1 MSEGV
6 IGTDGDAGSPHA
18 DGDPA
23 VDGQSR
29 PERWHRF
36 ALAGVTAVAVM
47 ALGGL
52 VASMWVESPTE
63 VAADTAAPPSDVLT
77 APVQDTV
84 LSSTVVLPGTFTADN
99 QVSASPVSVAATAG
113 NPGGGPMVVT
123 GVDVAAGDTVT
134 PGRPLIE
141 YSGRPIYALPGA
153 IPAYRDMVPGE
164 SGKDIAQL
172 QNALRAVGFSCG
184 WDASGVFGRGT
195 ENAVT
200 RFYRS
205 MGYAP
210 PTTGSST
217 QLAIADAQRTYEQQS
232 LLVRQLETPASAAGS
247 STVLAEAKQ
256 TLQADAAALAQAEAS
271 SGPMVPMSEV
281 LFVPQFPA
289 VVQSVAAVGDTVPK
303 QPITLVDGG
312 VQLTGRLDPADA
324 ALLKPGMKA
333 EVSTQS
339 SGSQAAGTVAGV
351 GAPTAAPSGNGGGSG
366 GGSYDPVSI
375 TPNQPWDIS
384 LDGQDARITVT
395 EATTDSP
402 VLAVPEAAIST
413 GADGRTTVTV
423 LDASGAQHVVQV
435 SAGASAD
442 GLVAV
447 TPVGG
452 SLARGEQVVVG
463 P

>member
-1 MSEGV
+1 M
-6 IGTDGDAGSPHA
+6 IGTDGGAGSAHA

-23 VDGQSR
+23 ADGQSQPGQR
-29 PERWHRF
+29 RF
-36 ALAGVTAVAVM
+36 VLAGVTAVAVL
-47 ALGGL
+47 AVGGL
-52 VASMWVESPTE
+52 TASTWVESPAE
-63 VAADTAAPPSDVLT
+63 MAADTATPPSDILT

-84 LSSTVVLPGTFTADN
+84 LSSTVVMPGTFTADN
-99 QVSASPVSVAATAG
+99 QVSASPTSVAATAG

-123 GVDVAAGDTVT
+123 RVNVATGDTVA
-134 PGRPLIE
+134 PGQPLIE

-172 QNALRAVGFSCG
+172 QNALRALGFSSG
-184 WDASGVFGRGT
+184 WDASGVFGEGT
-195 ENAVT
+195 EDAVT
-200 RFYRS
+200 RFYKS

-210 PTTGSST
+210 PTTGPST
-217 QLAIADAQRTYEQQS
+217 QQAVAAAQQADDQQS
-232 LLVRQLETPASAAGS
+232 ALVRQLAAHSAAAGPS
-247 STVLAEAKQ
+247 VLALAKQ
-256 TLQADAAALAQAEAS
+256 TLQADAAALAQAEAG
-271 SGPMVPMSEV
+271 SGPIVPMSEV

-289 VVQSVAAVGDTVPK
+289 VVQSVSAAVGDTFSK
-303 QPITLVDGG
+303 QPITLIDGG
-312 VQLTGRLDPADA
+312 VQLTGRLDPAQA
-324 ALLKPGMKA
+324 ALLKAGMKV
-333 EVSTQS
+333 EVSPQN

-351 GAPTAAPSGNGGGSG
+351 GTTVAAPTPSGTG

-375 TPNQPWDIS
+375 TPDQPWDAS
-384 LDGQDARITVT
+384 LDSQNARITVT
-395 EATTDSP
+395 EATTNTP

-435 SAGASAD
+435 TPGVSAD

-447 TPVGG
+447 TPVGE
-452 SLARGEQVVVG
+452 SLTRGERVVVG